1 MYQVSDHTRSQ
12 FEKMLGLASVK
23 EALAFIEANQPEAIE
38 EQKELVLIE
47 APTGHEE
54 NRAKVFAEK
63 FKALG
68 LEDVHTDRGGNVIG
82 IRRGTGKGPK
92 VLIEGH
98 MDTVFPFGT
107 VKGVEE
113 KDGFLYAPGIGDDTR
128 ALAMLLCL
136 IRTLNKT
143 GIQTAGDIVFVG
155 TTREEGMGGLGGM
168 KDFLAD
174 NDDID
179 ISLSLDNNDM
189 SLLVFEATG
198 GETYEVNFY
207 GIGGHAFGCFGKMAQ
222 PVHAAARAVAKIAD
236 FVVPSDPKTSFCVSN
251 FHGGNDAGVHAI
263 APKATIK
270 FNFRSNSQEELAKLR
285 TNIFNAI
292 EEACQEETAKWG
304 QDTITWDK
312 KLISSVPGGTQ
323 DMHAPLVETAYMG
336 LSHLGVEPVIHR
348 GGCTNANVAVAKGLP
363 ALCMGRAYAPD
374 ENSKNIMNHSIHEK
388 FPITGAYKAIQQ
400 AFMVLMMAA
409 GIDGEFDSIT
419 ASEQKNSRKR
429 GHGSYEKDKLYC
441 HWRRIYH
448 APVPGGRI

>member
-270 FNFRSNSQEELAKLR
+270 FNFRSNSQEELEKLR
-285 TNIFNAI
+285 DRIFAAI
-292 EEACQEETAKWG
+292 DEACKEETDRWG
-304 QDTITWDK
+304 MDTITYEVKHICDVNAGHQDSHASIVEGAMAAAEFLGCAEP
-312 KLISSVPGGTQ
+312 KLGNGG
-323 DMHAPLVETAYMG
+323 
-336 LSHLGVEPVIHR
+336 S
-348 GGCTNANVAVAKGLP
+348 TNCNRALEAGLP
-363 ALCMGRAYAPD
+363 AVCLGGGCDYDFQCHTLDEQFKVEDAFKGCQQTLLMTLLCAGTEMT
-374 ENSKNIMNHSIHEK
+374 ESI
-388 FPITGAYKAIQQ
+388 I
-400 AFMVLMMAA
+400 
-409 GIDGEFDSIT
+409 
-419 ASEQKNSRKR
+419 
-429 GHGSYEKDKLYC
+429 
-441 HWRRIYH
+441 
-448 APVPGGRI
+448 